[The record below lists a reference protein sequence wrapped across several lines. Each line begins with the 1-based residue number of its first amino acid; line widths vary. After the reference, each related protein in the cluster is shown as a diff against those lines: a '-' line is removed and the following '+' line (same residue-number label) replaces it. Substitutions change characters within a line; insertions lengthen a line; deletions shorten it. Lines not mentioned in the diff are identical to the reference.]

1 MKGLC
6 LKKITFFSPLGVT
19 LTWICVVQLLVRM
32 EESVWT
38 VVMVYVTHVSAS
50 LDSLV
55 TTVKQTSVSAVFLCL
70 FLLLLL
76 LLHHHPEVTLCG

>member
-1 MKGLC
+1 MKGLS
-6 LKKITFFSPLGVT
+6 KENNFFFSPLGVT
-19 LTWICVVQLLVRM
+19 LTWICVVQILVRM
-32 EESVWT
+32 EDRVWT

>member
-1 MKGLC
+1 MKGLS
-6 LKKITFFSPLGVT
+6 KENNFFFSPLGVT

>member
-6 LKKITFFSPLGVT
+6 LKKITFFPLGVT

-32 EESVWT
+32 KESVWT

-50 LDSLV
+50 LDTLV

-70 FLLLLL
+70 LLLLHL

>member
-1 MKGLC
+1 MKGLS
-6 LKKITFFSPLGVT
+6 KKNNFFFSPLGVT